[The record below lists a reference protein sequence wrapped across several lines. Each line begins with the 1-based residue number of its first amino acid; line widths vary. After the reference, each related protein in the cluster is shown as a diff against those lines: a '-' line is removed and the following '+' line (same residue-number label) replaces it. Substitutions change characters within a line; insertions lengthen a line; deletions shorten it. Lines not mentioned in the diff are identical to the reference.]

1 MEGDHPLRALRI
13 ERNLT
18 QDGLARLL
26 GVSRTTVAR
35 WESRARK
42 VDRRLLSVVKERTG
56 LLPKVVRPDL
66 VELLEVEE

>member
-66 VELLEVEE
+66 VELLEVED